1 MILYFLNGPEILL
14 RLCSKVF
21 ASPDSVQFSTKH
33 NFIKKYLIMAESEIK
48 KVSKYL
54 KLSIGKLS
62 YTDDNI
68 IQMKTSGEDKVV
80 GFSSILNYLHNII
93 EKENRTTENY
103 FLTKQFF
110 DYANQFVRN
119 TSKRD
124 KCES

>member
-1 MILYFLNGPEILL
+1 MFNETQFL
-14 RLCSKVF
+14 R
-21 ASPDSVQFSTKH
+21 QFYP
-33 NFIKKYLIMAESEIK
+33 KYQIMAESEIK

-54 KLSIGKLS
+54 QLPIGKLS

-68 IQMKTSGEDKVV
+68 IQMKTSGENKVV

-93 EKENRTTENY
+93 EKENRTKENY

-110 DYANQFVRN
+110 DYANQFIRN